1 MISVTISTFERP
13 EMIGRCVESVLA
25 GTELP
30 PEIVVVDQSR
40 NERTREALD
49 SLGSKLI
56 RYEHHSPPSIS
67 GARNRAVEIAG
78 SEYAAIIDDDCEVPA
93 DWLGRLHS
101 ELKRFDYPD
110 VLYGEIRD
118 PAPPG
123 RKGLSVSI
131 LEPPRP
137 RTWSYPAHP
146 GYMGYGAH
154 MVVRRSIFLEL
165 GGFDERLGPGT
176 PLRAAEDID
185 YNYRLLK
192 GGYRAVT
199 TPGVWVLHHQWRPQ
213 RSLPADLGRR
223 CFGQSAFCVKHLREG
238 DRYAAR
244 ILLEQ
249 AGADVRMLASGAR
262 RRSWLRGRAGL
273 RRMAGT
279 WSGLLAGWRAFARP
293 DR

>member
-1 MISVTISTFERP
+1 MISVAISTFERP
-13 EMIGRCVESVLA
+13 DLIGHCVQHVLA
-25 GTELP
+25 GTEHP

-40 NERTREALD
+40 NERTREVLD

-213 RSLPADLGRR
+213 SSLPADLGRR

>member
-1 MISVTISTFERP
+1 MISVAISTFERP
-13 EMIGRCVESVLA
+13 DLIGHCVQHVLA
-25 GTELP
+25 GTEHP

-40 NERTREALD
+40 NERTREVLD

-213 RSLPADLGRR
+213 SSLPADLGRR

-279 WSGLLAGWRAFARP
+279 YSGLLAGWRTFARP